1 MLSKIKIL
9 AKCNVLSFVPIAYFR
24 QNNKKI
30 LTTKD
35 TDIVIEGFW
44 RCANHYAVFAF
55 KNAEKNTN
63 IAHHFHASAQIKI
76 AIKKNIPSLVL
87 IRNPFDCIASCL
99 VFEPN
104 TKPQYFIEYYKQF
117 YISLMDLRHNFIISD
132 FDETIT
138 NFGDVMKKI
147 NKKFIRN
154 FRIFDNSKENINKVF
169 KEIKDDNLMS
179 MTKDI
184 RREIALPSEEKKHK
198 KLKMIKMLNDS
209 YFEEMKELI
218 EIYEKF
224 KSK

>member
-9 AKCNVLSFVPIAYFR
+9 AKCNVLSFVPIAFFR

-55 KNAEKNTN
+55 KNAEKNIN

-117 YISLMDLRHNFIISD
+117 YTSLMDLRHNFVISD

-138 NFGDVMKKI
+138 NFDVVMKKI
-147 NKKFIRN
+147 NKKFN
-154 FRIFDNSKENINKVF
+154 T
-169 KEIKDDNLMS
+169 NLES
-179 MTKDI
+179 LTTLTKT
-184 RREIALPSEEKKHK
+184 LTMFLK
-198 KLKMIKMLNDS
+198 KL
-209 YFEEMKELI
+209 EMKT
-218 EIYEKF
+218 
-224 KSK
+224 SRV

>member
-1 MLSKIKIL
+1 MVLDGIL
-9 AKCNVLSFVPIAYFR
+9 WYFR
-24 QNNKKI
+24 
-30 LTTKD
+30 TP
-35 TDIVIEGFW
+35 
-44 RCANHYAVFAF
+44 F
-55 KNAEKNTN
+55 KNAEKNIN

-76 AIKKNIPSLVL
+76 SIKKNIPSLVL

-117 YISLMDLRHNFIISD
+117 YISLMDLRNYFVISD

-138 NFGDVMKKI
+138 NFGAVMKKI
-147 NKKFIRN
+147 NEKFNMN

-169 KEIKDDNLMS
+169 KEIKDENLMS
-179 MTKDI
+179 MTKDL

>member
-9 AKCNVLSFVPIAYFR
+9 AKCNVLSFVPIAFFR
-24 QNNKKI
+24 QNNKKV

-55 KNAEKNTN
+55 KNAEKNIN

-117 YISLMDLRHNFIISD
+117 YISLMDLRNYFVISD

-138 NFGDVMKKI
+138 NFGAVMKKI
-147 NKKFIRN
+147 
-154 FRIFDNSKENINKVF
+154 KEAH
-169 KEIKDDNLMS
+169 E
-179 MTKDI
+179 
-184 RREIALPSEEKKHK
+184 RRTS
-198 KLKMIKMLNDS
+198 
-209 YFEEMKELI
+209 
-218 EIYEKF
+218 
-224 KSK
+224 